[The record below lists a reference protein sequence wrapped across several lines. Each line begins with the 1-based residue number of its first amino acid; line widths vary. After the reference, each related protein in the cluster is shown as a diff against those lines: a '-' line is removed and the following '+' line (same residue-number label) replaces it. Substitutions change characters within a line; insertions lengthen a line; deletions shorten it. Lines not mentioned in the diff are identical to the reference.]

1 MTNQLFD
8 GNPPVLGGFG
18 RLYQQFYGTA
28 ERLISHSLL
37 ALFARLAIAGV
48 FWRSFLNKV
57 ETNGLFDYVET
68 INNFDVE
75 RSLLKVPAFPITIE
89 DSTFAQFSESGM
101 FALPLIPGGIA
112 AVMAT
117 AGEGI
122 LPILLVLGLLTRF
135 AATGLIV
142 MALVIQVFVFPT
154 NAHFWGTVALW
165 FVPLFFLVG
174 RGPGTISL
182 DYLLSRQLAR

>member
-1 MTNQLFD
+1 MTTQPFD
-8 GNPPVLGGFG
+8 GNPPVFGALG
-18 RLYQQFYGTA
+18 RLYQSVYGTA
-28 ERLISHSLL
+28 QNLISHALL

-57 ETNGLFDYVET
+57 ETNGLFDYVEV
-68 INNFDVE
+68 INNFEVQ
-75 RSLLKVPAFPITIE
+75 RSLMKVPAFPITIE
-89 DSTFAQFSESGM
+89 DSTFAQFGEGGM
-101 FALPLIPGGIA
+101 FELPLIPGGVA

-142 MALVIQVFVFPT
+142 MALVIQIFVFPT
-154 NAHFWGTVALW
+154 NAHFWGSIALW
-165 FVPLFFLVG
+165 FVPLFYLVG
-174 RGPGTISL
+174 RGSGPISV
-182 DYLLSRQLAR
+182 DHLLSRQLAR